1 MMSARMGRPLKT
13 EYPRTKKLTIRLS
26 DHELER
32 IGKCADVLSKT
43 RTDTIMLGIDLL
55 EKDIKNRSSSAVWRQ
70 RTTPSH
76 NPRKE
81 NLKHNKTALIDLV
94 MKPGDKSVLFLVI
107 LAYGL
112 LVRHYC

>member
-32 IGKCADVLSKT
+32 IGKCADILSKI

-55 EKDIKNRSSSAVWRQ
+55 EKDIK
-70 RTTPSH
+70 
-76 NPRKE
+76 K
-81 NLKHNKTALIDLV
+81 
-94 MKPGDKSVLFLVI
+94 
-107 LAYGL
+107 
-112 LVRHYC
+112 

>member
-32 IGKCADVLSKT
+32 IGKCADILSKT

-55 EKDIKNRSSSAVWRQ
+55 EKDIK
-70 RTTPSH
+70 
-76 NPRKE
+76 K
-81 NLKHNKTALIDLV
+81 
-94 MKPGDKSVLFLVI
+94 
-107 LAYGL
+107 
-112 LVRHYC
+112 